1 MTIEEFLK
9 DWNKQEETLIDFICD
24 CLRDSDVE
32 YYEIERNCAWFIED
46 NNTYNVY
53 KSDILILISK
63 IKEGK

>member
-32 YYEIERNCAWFIED
+32 YYEIGRNCAWFIED